1 LAGFSSSGIYILIL
15 TSALVWQGLGKTI
28 QGIGGAIVRNRI
40 LAMQSEGK
48 EKVKKAMPT
57 IIVGPNDAV
66 LEQWEETLLL
76 SGVPVEKIK
85 LYWKKDETLHFG
97 DYFVLLTRYQVM
109 SAMKELMHSN
119 KSKSVSEG
127 NLFPKVNGT
136 LLDKLQ
142 NQYDAGKG
150 KARNKWNRKKE
161 NVSQCITRLLREGG
175 RQWNWKIIF
184 RTLLIDESHF
194 LRNLEAF
201 WGFGSALLGMFTE
214 RSVLLSGTPYN
225 NGPQDMATQM
235 TIIDPRHKTANLN
248 W

>member
-1 LAGFSSSGIYILIL
+1 LIL
-15 TSALVWQGLGKTI
+15 TSALVWKGLGKTI
-28 QGIGGAIVRNRI
+28 QGIGGAILRNRI
-40 LAMQSEGK
+40 LALHSESN

-66 LEQWEETLLL
+66 LEQWEDTLLL

-85 LYWKKDETLHFG
+85 RYWKKDETLHFG
-97 DYFVLLTRYQVM
+97 EYFVLLTRYQVM

-119 KSKSVSEG
+119 ES
-127 NLFPKVNGT
+127 NLFPKVKDT
-136 LLDKLQ
+136 LLKKLQ
-142 NQYDAGKG
+142 NQYEAGKG
-150 KARNKWNRKKE
+150 TARNKWKRKKE
-161 NVSQCITRLLREGG
+161 TVSQCITRLLREAC
-175 RQWNWKIIF
+175 RQSKWKITF

-194 LRNLEAF
+194 LRNLEAY

-235 TIIDPRHKTANLN
+235 TIIDPCHRSANLN

>member
-1 LAGFSSSGIYILIL
+1 MIL
-15 TSALVWQGLGKTI
+15 TSALVRKGLGKTI
-28 QGIGGAIVRNRI
+28 QGIGGAILRNRI
-40 LAMQSEGK
+40 LAIQSKGD

-85 LYWKKDETLHFG
+85 LYWKKDKTLHFG

-119 KSKSVSEG
+119 ES
-127 NLFPKVNGT
+127 NLFPKVNET
-136 LLDKLQ
+136 LLKKLQ

-150 KARNKWNRKKE
+150 KARNKWKGKKE
-161 NVSQCITRLLREGG
+161 TVSQCITRLLREGC
-175 RQWNWKIIF
+175 RQWKWKITF